1 MDRNFA
7 AALKLVLQYEGG
19 YVNHPDDPGGP
30 TNKGITLATYRRF
43 VNANGTIADLKAI
56 TPQEVAKVYRH
67 QYWDAIRGD
76 DLPDGVDFATFDFA
90 VNSGPKRAAQ
100 YLQRVVGAKDDG
112 DIGPATLAAV
122 KGKASATVINDLCDK
137 RLGFLQGL
145 KTWRTFKRG
154 WSDRVASV
162 RIEANK
168 MAAQAALG
176 KVTSS
181 AAEPGS
187 YIRPEVDD
195 MLKKIMTPE
204 AARRA
209 AAPAAPPPEP
219 KTGWA
224 ALLEII
230 LKLFK
235 RN

>member
-1 MDRNFA
+1 MDRNFKRS
-7 AALKLVLQYEGG
+7 LELVLRFEGG

-43 VNANGTIADLKAI
+43 VNASGTIADLKAI

-145 KTWRTFKRG
+145 KTWKTFKNG
-154 WSDRVASV
+154 WSARVSNV

-168 MAAQAALG
+168 MAGQAALG
-176 KVTSS
+176 KPPARP
-181 AAEPGS
+181 AAEPVQPA
-187 YIRPEVDD
+187 RPVPPVSGAP
-195 MLKKIMTPE
+195 KPQ
-204 AARRA
+204 
-209 AAPAAPPPEP
+209 AAPAPAPVA
-219 KTGWA
+219 KTGW
-224 ALLEII
+224 LSLII
-230 LKLFK
+230 SILSKLFK

>member
-1 MDRNFA
+1 MDRNFKRS
-7 AALKLVLQYEGG
+7 LELVLRFEGG

-43 VNANGTIADLKAI
+43 VNASGTIADLKAI
-56 TPQEVAKVYRH
+56 RPQEVAKVYRH

-145 KTWRTFKRG
+145 KTWKTFKGG
-154 WSDRVASV
+154 WSARVSNV

-168 MAAQAALG
+168 MAGQAALG
-176 KVTSS
+176 KPPAKP
-181 AAEPGS
+181 AAEPVASVKPVPPVSGAPMPS
-187 YIRPEVDD
+187 
-195 MLKKIMTPE
+195 
-204 AARRA
+204 AAS
-209 AAPAAPPPEP
+209 APPSAPV
-219 KTGWA
+219 KSGWV
-224 ALLEII
+224 LLIELI